1 MTKLTIEQIRTCKAE
16 LEKQIAKLLSEF
28 EKDSGISVADV
39 RCLDAGIL
47 SKNKP
52 YVHIV
57 TEVNL

>member
-1 MTKLTIEQIRTCKAE
+1 MTHLTIEQIRTRKAE
-16 LEKQIAKLLSEF
+16 LEKRIAELLLEF
-28 EKDSGISVADV
+28 EKDSGISVADI
-39 RCLDAGIL
+39 RYLDAGIL